1 MRFLQ
6 NKHIRTIVMASVI
19 VVMSFMQAC
28 EDDPIL
34 EQNSS
39 TSTGGS
45 YGKIIMPTDSSSV
58 PENPEVW

>member
-1 MRFLQ
+1 MTILQ
-6 NKHIRTIVMASVI
+6 NKYIRTIVVLFVI
-19 VVMSFMQAC
+19 VVVSFLQAC

-45 YGKIIMPTDSSSV
+45 YGKIIMPTDSSSAI
-58 PENPEVW
+58 ENPEVW